1 MLGQTFLPMN
11 MSNYDSSFI
20 NYLWAKTRRR
30 ITIFNRFIWKQILLR
45 GLAPFLLILSLNNDK
60 LMRKS
65 QVRVSIAK
73 IDPIFRVSFFFLLIS
88 TSIWIVA
95 FWSLSYFIRIFYWV
109 FSACLIWIT
118 PILGYICIFQK
129 GVWQR
134 LIISWTDE
142 NLYNYVPMMT
152 HLLRWYWSKQFG
164 NNWKI

>member
-1 MLGQTFLPMN
+1 MTRLLFIIYEIKAANRKENYNFFTVSLG
-11 MSNYDSSFI
+11 SKSSYVAWLHFCSF
-20 NYLWAKTRRR
+20 Y
-30 ITIFNRFIWKQILLR
+30 
-45 GLAPFLLILSLNNDK
+45 PLNNNK
-60 LMRKS
+60 LMRKP

-73 IDPIFRVSFFFLLIS
+73 IDPIFWVSFFYLHIS
-88 TSIWIVA
+88 TIWIVA